1 MPKILIMGIGNLLMG
16 DEGVGIHVL
25 CYLQEI
31 SQPRGVDFVDGGT
44 GGLNLLGFFLDY
56 DRIILID
63 AVVDGQ
69 PPGTVS
75 IVYPEYPSDYPA
87 TLVSHDIGLK
97 DLIDSAYLLDRTPEV
112 VMVTISIREPSKVT
126 LDLSPEVSAAIP
138 SAADTVLDELKSAQI
153 SS

>member
-1 MPKILIMGIGNLLMG
+1 MPKTLILGIGNLLMG
-16 DEGVGIHVL
+16 DEGAGIQVL
-25 CYLQEI
+25 RYLREI

-63 AVVDGQ
+63 AVVDDQ

-75 IVYPEYPSDYPA
+75 VVYPEYPSDYPA

-97 DLIDSAYLLDRTPEV
+97 DLIAAAYLLERTPETL
-112 VMVTISIREPSKVT
+112 MVTISIREPTEVT

-138 SAADTVLDELKSAQI
+138 AGAQSVLDELASTQI
-153 SS
+153 SE

>member
-1 MPKILIMGIGNLLMG
+1 MPKTLIMGIGNLLMG

-25 CYLQEI
+25 RCLREK
-31 SQPRGVDFVDGGT
+31 SPPHGVEFVDGGT

-63 AVVDGQ
+63 AVADGQ
-69 PPGTVS
+69 LSGTVS
-75 IVYPEYPSDYPA
+75 IVNPEYPSDYPA

-97 DLIDSAYLLDRTPEV
+97 DLIDAAYLLERTPEI
-112 VMVTISIREPSKVT
+112 VMVTISIREPTEVT

-138 SAADTVLDELKSAQI
+138 AAAATVLNELKSSQI

>member
-1 MPKILIMGIGNLLMG
+1 MG
-16 DEGVGIHVL
+16 DEGVGIQIL
-25 CYLQEI
+25 RYLQEK
-31 SQPRGVDFVDGGT
+31 SQPSGVDPVDGGT

-63 AVVDGQ
+63 ATVDGQ

-97 DLIDSAYLLDRTPEV
+97 DLIDAAYLLERTPEI
-112 VMVTISIREPSKVT
+112 VMVTISIREPTEVS
-126 LDLSPEVSAAIP
+126 LDLSLEVSASIP
-138 SAADTVLDELKSAQI
+138 AAAQTVLDELASAQI